1 MEGGVPLP
9 NQTHE
14 ESMIRGAGAEEINP
28 GKKMNIQIY
37 AQESKA
43 MSERSELPVAERNLW
58 VAILLQALEDWQTGT
73 LRRRKE
79 AERFIFH
86 CESDFA
92 AVCRGAGL
100 DPACVLAKLQRIKQT
115 ETRPLKIEWI
125 RVA

>member
-1 MEGGVPLP
+1 
-9 NQTHE
+9 
-14 ESMIRGAGAEEINP
+14 
-28 GKKMNIQIY
+28 MNIQIY
-37 AQESKA
+37 AQESKT

-58 VAILLQALEDWQTGT
+58 VAILLQALDDWQTGT

-115 ETRPLKIEWI
+115 ETRPLKIEWN
-125 RVA
+125 RLPEKAR